1 MAEKIKIA
9 ELDIDTDALIKSTKD
24 LKKQIDELRTSQ
36 KELTKSGQTASKEF
50 VQNAADLK
58 VLSSAYNSNIKAIAD
73 STKAKVDEANRTDL
87 LTLAINGEVTSI
99 KEAREQNKL
108 LNRLRNETNV
118 TTKEGQAQL
127 EQLNA
132 KLDANNEFIKENA
145 DAYLKQKIN
154 IGNYQ
159 SALQGLSP
167 QLAAAVTQLQGFY
180 SKLVMQKTA
189 LQASVVGLKGTSKA
203 LKLFRIALIS
213 TGIGAIVVA
222 LGSLISFLSTTQK
235 GIDAVTSVTRP
246 LQAVFQSL
254 IGVLQN
260 LGSKLF
266 DAFSN
271 PKQALNDLYEFVKG
285 NLINRFKAFG
295 VILDG
300 IINLDFKK
308 VTDGILQAGTG
319 VENLTDKIKDSAN
332 ASNEFLTEAINKGK
346 EIDRLAKER
355 EKLETTIA
363 SRQAALN
370 KQLAEQRTILSD
382 TSKSGQERVDAADEA
397 ERIQQQIIDNQNEL
411 LDLEIEELKI
421 KQSLNDTSR
430 EEERQ
435 LDELIAK
442 RIDNQKQLDA
452 QQKQNIAARKKLADE
467 ERKLVDDFLKVR
479 IEKMQQELSLMK
491 EQRRFEEDSLQKQQD
506 FANEE
511 IAILDQKLKDKLIS
525 ETEYQTE
532 KLRIEN
538 DLKQFQ
544 DETNAKELQSIEE
557 FEAKKKELQDAIR
570 IRNEEDAE
578 AREILKQEQEFAK
591 QVEELENLQLTEQQK
606 TDLLALMEEEREIVL
621 AEIRGRF
628 REQEIEAFRNVLQK
642 RNDIEQQAGEAQVAI
657 ARSVAQSLIGILGD
671 SLGARLAGI
680 AIDAALQVAQIQS
693 TAAASQAINFAQ
705 ATATAP
711 PPLNVPFIVQAGIQN
726 ASIAT
731 NAQIQSANVIKSAAL
746 SGLKTTLSSF
756 GKFEDGGIIGIGGKR
771 HSQGGTKF
779 YGEDGTTFEAE
790 RGEGIGILNRGAYA
804 SFMDFNNR
812 FGSGKSS
819 SGFFQGGGIITQ
831 GVKQETINLDNVVQ
845 AIQAMPPAVVAV
857 EEIQTVGRQFINVQN
872 MANL

>member
-9 ELDIDTDALIKSTKD
+9 SLDIDTDALIKSTKD
-24 LKKQIDELRTSQ
+24 LKKQIDELRASQ
-36 KELTKSGQTASKEF
+36 KELTKEGKTASTEF

-58 VLSSAYNSNIKAIAD
+58 VLTGAYNSNIKAIAD

-87 LTLAINGEVTSI
+87 LTLAIDGEVTSI

-118 TTKEGQAQL
+118 TTKEGQEQL

-132 KLDANNEFIKENA
+132 KLDQNNEFIKENA

-154 IGNYQ
+154 IGNYTESIREAIFNGESLTASLKTTAQ
-159 SALQGLSP
+159 GFLGMARSAMAFIATPIGAVVALLAGAFALVKNALNRSEDATNKLRLAFSNVTGVISKVLSLLEP
-167 QLAAAVTQLQGFY
+167 LGEFLIDGIVMGFEAAADAAETALNLIADGLEFLGFESAAEGMKEFNNEIKEGARLGRELAQAEIDLEKAQRKARLTTLEY
-180 SKLVMQKTA
+180 QKTA
-189 LQASVVGLKGTSKA
+189 EQ
-203 LKLFRIALIS
+203 FRQIR
-213 TGIGAIVVA
+213 
-222 LGSLISFLSTTQK
+222 
-235 GIDAVTSVTRP
+235 D
-246 LQAVFQSL
+246 
-254 IGVLQN
+254 
-260 LGSKLF
+260 
-266 DAFSN
+266 D
-271 PKQALNDLYEFVKG
+271 
-285 NLINRFKAFG
+285 
-295 VILDG
+295 
-300 IINLDFKK
+300 
-308 VTDGILQAGTG
+308 
-319 VENLTDKIKDSAN
+319 ENLSIK
-332 ASNEFLTEAINKGK
+332 
-346 EIDRLAKER
+346 
-355 EKLETTIA
+355 
-363 SRQAALN
+363 
-370 KQLAEQRTILSD
+370 
-382 TSKSGQERVDAADEA
+382 
-397 ERIQQQIIDNQNEL
+397 ERIQANE
-411 LDLEIEELKI
+411 DLGNVLKEQLKEELA
-421 KQSLNDTSR
+421 
-430 EEERQ
+430 
-435 LDELIAK
+435 IAETALK
-442 RIDNQKQLDA
+442 VANLRIEAEGKTKENLDA
-452 QQKQNIAARKKLADE
+452 QYEALTEIADIQERITGQESEQLTNRVALQKEAADKAREIADQ
-467 ERKLVDDFLKVR
+467 R
-479 IEKMQQELSLMK
+479 INTMEQELELLR

-511 IAILDQKLKDKLIS
+511 IAILKQKLKDKLIS
-525 ETEYQTE
+525 ETEYKTE

-544 DETNAKELQSIEE
+544 DETEAKELQSIEE

-591 QVEELENLQLTEQQK
+591 QVAELENLELTEQQK

-621 AEIRGRF
+621 AEIRSKY

-680 AIDAALQVAQIQS
+680 AVDAALQVAQIQS

-726 ASIAT
+726 AGIAT
-731 NAQIQSANVIKSAAL
+731 NAQIQTANVIKSAAL

-819 SGFFQGGGIITQ
+819 GGFFQGGGIITQ

-845 AIQAMPPAVVAV
+845 AIQSMPPAVVAV